1 MVSSAQVTPDIEPM
15 SGQSIKESEMISK
28 LVMLASAASLFAITG
43 TVYAQDAP
51 EPSQQTQQTAQQ
63 QKQEAPAPAS
73 NDAAYGGV
81 PSGNSMSASGP
92 SQSECRNRPQ
102 CNIFFGH

>member
-1 MVSSAQVTPDIEPM
+1 MNL
-15 SGQSIKESEMISK
+15 K
-28 LVMLASAASLFAITG
+28 LVMLGSAASLFAITG

-51 EPSQQTQQTAQQ
+51 ETSQQTAQQ

-92 SQSECRNRPQ
+92 RQSDCRNRPQ
-102 CNIFFGH
+102 CDIFFGH

>member
-1 MVSSAQVTPDIEPM
+1 
-15 SGQSIKESEMISK
+15 MISK

-51 EPSQQTQQTAQQ
+51 EPSQQTQQTQQTAQQ
-63 QKQEAPAPAS
+63 QKQAAPAPAS

-81 PSGNSMSASGP
+81 QSGNSMSASGP